1 MILVTKKELEEEL
14 VIHFWDMQKQ
24 KTNTR
29 INILRQR
36 FVISYILRYKI
47 MYMDWQWLKKIKKI
61 MYTNGHC
68 LKKHLLI
75 DNPSD
80 LDQIE
85 IQLEIK
91 HVPCYIPKVR
101 KLYLEKGYLR

>member
-47 MYMDWQWLKKIKKI
+47 MYMDWQCLKKIKKNNVYEWA
-61 MYTNGHC
+61 MSQKDT
-68 LKKHLLI
+68 K
-75 DNPSD
+75 
-80 LDQIE
+80 
-85 IQLEIK
+85 
-91 HVPCYIPKVR
+91 
-101 KLYLEKGYLR
+101 

>member
-47 MYMDWQWLKKIKKI
+47 MYMDWQWLKKIKKNNV
-61 MYTNGHC
+61 YEWA
-68 LKKHLLI
+68 LSQKAPV
-75 DNPSD
+75 D
-80 LDQIE
+80 
-85 IQLEIK
+85 
-91 HVPCYIPKVR
+91 R
-101 KLYLEKGYLR
+101 